1 MNKIGQMT
9 KKDLLLIKQ
18 IKEHDTDFSRYLYS
32 LMMAAMR
39 FGVKDK
45 EAKHEDRD
53 DTV

>member
-9 KKDLLLIKQ
+9 KKDLLLMKQ

-39 FGVKDK
+39 FGVEDK
-45 EAKHEDRD
+45 KGNEDKHAP
-53 DTV
+53 